1 MVTDRSPTESIAGVD
16 ALTCP
21 LAAPLRDLTRSNMEA
36 LRKVS
41 SNSHLSNGPPDSCQS
56 RKERQAQTIA
66 FVKAYNII
74 MGLYKWL

>member
-36 LRKVS
+36 LGKVS
-41 SNSHLSNGPPDSCQS
+41 SNFPTSATAHHIRASPAKSGKLNLRQS
-56 RKERQAQTIA
+56 I
-66 FVKAYNII
+66 
-74 MGLYKWL
+74 